1 MGAIRAVLPLRQLSQ
16 THPSCPWGLEGLR
29 TMESSGKE
37 TGEGR
42 LRAPGLRWTM
52 GAPLI
57 CRSCAPPRSHTVR
70 PLVVPLDAQD
80 LLLSLQSFRDTT
92 PENDRP

>member
-1 MGAIRAVLPLRQLSQ
+1 MGAISSRPSSASSAKP
-16 THPSCPWGLEGLR
+16 THLAPWGLEGLR